1 MALCNWTM
9 GFFPRPIDFVNK
21 SVSLAGLEVTRDL
34 AYGAAGRDKIDIYR
48 PRKAAKLPVI
58 VFFYGGSW
66 QFGHRS
72 EYGFVAGL
80 LARQGF
86 VVAVPD
92 YRLYPDVKFP
102 EFLSDC
108 AAATAYIIRNIADY
122 GGDPAQVFLIGHSA
136 GAYNAVMLALNP
148 EFMAAQDLSA
158 AAIAGVIG
166 LSGPYDFLPLR
177 DPNIKDIFSAPENI
191 KTTQPI
197 TFARQGAPPLFLL
210 HGGADVTVLPRNT
223 TALSAR
229 LRQMGGVV
237 ETKIYPKLGHI
248 GMITAILP
256 YLAWRA
262 PVLRDVLGF
271 IAACRERE
279 LLQDGSEMAAPMIG

>member
-1 MALCNWTM
+1 MA
-9 GFFPRPIDFVNK
+9 FFPRPIDLVNK
-21 SVSLAGLEVTRDL
+21 SVSLSGLKVSRDV
-34 AYGAAGRDKIDIYR
+34 AYGAAVRDRIDIYR
-48 PRKAAKLPVI
+48 PCDAAKLPVI

-66 QFGHRS
+66 QFGHRA

-80 LARQGF
+80 LAKQGF

-108 AAATAYIIRNIADY
+108 AAATAYIIQNIADY
-122 GGDPAQVFLIGHSA
+122 GGDPAQIFLIGHSA
-136 GAYNAVMLALNP
+136 GAYNAVMLALAP
-148 EFMAAQDLSA
+148 EFLSSQNVSINS
-158 AAIAGVIG
+158 IAGVIG

-177 DPNIKDIFSAPENI
+177 DPIIKDIFSPPENI

-197 TFARQGAPPLFLL
+197 TYARAGAPPLLLL
-210 HGGADVTVLPRNT
+210 HGSADVTVLPRNT
-223 TALSAR
+223 TALAAR

-256 YLAWRA
+256 CLAWRA

-271 IAACRERE
+271 IAACRARE
-279 LLQDGSEMAAPMIG
+279 LTQDGSEMAAPMIG